1 MESIDINFKYRGAF
15 VDANIQ
21 PEENYNGL
29 TYRVDLN
36 QHYAFTLW
44 SEQEDKW
51 EIMRENN
58 ATVPYVEEELLNKIL
73 VNLKRQLK
81 YAA

>member
-1 MESIDINFKYRGAF
+1 METIDINFTYRGAS

-29 TYRVDLN
+29 TYRVELN
-36 QHYAFTLW
+36 EQYAFTLFS
-44 SEQEDKW
+44 SENEEW
-51 EIMRENN
+51 EIMRESN
-58 ATVPYVEEELLNKIL
+58 ATVPYVEEELLSKIL
-73 VNLKRQLK
+73 LNLKRQLR

>member
-1 MESIDINFKYRGAF
+1 MEAITINFKYRGAS
-15 VDANIQ
+15 VDANIL

-29 TYRVDLN
+29 TYKVDLN
-36 QHYAFTLW
+36 NQYAFTLYADEKDEW
-44 SEQEDKW
+44 V
-51 EIMRENN
+51 IMRENN

>member
-1 MESIDINFKYRGAF
+1 METIEINFKYRGAL
-15 VDANIQ
+15 VDATIQ

-36 QHYAFTLW
+36 QQYAFTLY
-44 SEQEDKW
+44 SNDKDEW